1 MQKKNLW
8 LWILGWL
15 IFFPIPLTVLIVRS
29 GKLGK
34 TLKGVILTLLW
45 LPIVLLG
52 IAGSKAEPETVD
64 VDKAVTETVETIAET
79 TTSAETATV
88 ETTAETTTEIIIE
101 TTTAAE
107 TTTEAT
113 TTTETTTTTA
123 ETTTAAAEPTA
134 RPHREEAVGVSYK
147 DIADLKISFDD
158 SVRNDVTGKWRLT
171 RIAESNIDISEY
183 ALSYY
188 NTYFKSDDE
197 IHAIVNFTAK
207 TTTSISYYSG
217 MIFVDVHE
225 YIEDEEHDAN
235 ELFSGKLLK
244 QYIVYAD
251 NGDIEPIEDD
261 ISDYKADTDSASS
274 DSVSDTVIAL
284 ISPVLDKSFPEENKI
299 EYDSD
304 LNVYNI
310 SVWHDGIAAELTLS
324 GTDHTSWDNLVSQYE
339 ELCNS
344 LWDVAKAIDSDANVT
359 LSILNDLN
367 KDNVLLMIYNG
378 VTFYN
383 AAE

>member
-123 ETTTAAAEPTA
+123 ETTT
-134 RPHREEAVGVSYK
+134 
-147 DIADLKISFDD
+147 
-158 SVRNDVTGKWRLT
+158 
-171 RIAESNIDISEY
+171 
-183 ALSYY
+183 
-188 NTYFKSDDE
+188 
-197 IHAIVNFTAK
+197 
-207 TTTSISYYSG
+207 TTTTTTY
-217 MIFVDVHE
+217 E
-225 YIEDEEHDAN
+225 
-235 ELFSGKLLK
+235 
-244 QYIVYAD
+244 
-251 NGDIEPIEDD
+251 
-261 ISDYKADTDSASS
+261 ADTDSASS
-274 DSVSDTVIAL
+274 NSVSDTVIAL

-344 LWDVAKAIDSDANVT
+344 LWNVVKAIDPDANVT